1 MAAEGGVGADQAIL
15 HAWLAFPSGVIPVV
29 PIDASIR
36 AFRTIQ
42 VSSRLALDTVAADAH
57 TAIYAIVGLTGLY
70 ATIVSHI
77 GVVGVAWRTLQHAG
91 HGVIVGVW
99 DQPIRWRAGQA
110 GVDGCALGARPA
122 TPAVPVT
129 EQRIFEGPNRTCT
142 HALRLVEHIGYV
154 TLGAA
159 GHRVAFRAHLQ
170 ARHTCTIAFL
180 LVVSDGAHARALI
193 LQQVEAADTRQ
204 ASSGTAARQA
214 LSRAWGAGVQG
225 SAGGH
230 PIGPGGALQVAHI
243 IKVYGGLRYTGIAIR
258 G

>member
-1 MAAEGGVGADQAIL
+1 M
-15 HAWLAFPSGVIPVV
+15 
-29 PIDASIR
+29 
-36 AFRTIQ
+36 
-42 VSSRLALDTVAADAH
+42 DTVATDAH

-70 ATIVSHI
+70 ATIVSQI
-77 GVVGVAWRTLQHAG
+77 GVLGVAWRTLQHAG

-110 GVDGCALGARPA
+110 GVDGCALRARLA

-129 EQRIFEGPNRTCT
+129 EQRIFKGANRTCT
-142 HALRLVEHIGYV
+142 HTLRLVEHIGYV
-154 TLGAA
+154 ALSAA

-170 ARHTCTIAFL
+170 ARHTGTIAL
-180 LVVSDGAHARALI
+180 LFVVSDGAGARALI
-193 LQQVEAADTRQ
+193 LQQVETADTRQ

-214 LSRAWGAGVQG
+214 LKSAWGAGVQG

-230 PIGPGGALQVAHI
+230 PIGPGGALQVAYI
-243 IKVYGGLRYTGIAIR
+243 IKVYGGLHCTGVAIR